1 MGFSAVITDLL
12 CLRSECKQPSPRA
25 TSALTFLHKTQFC
38 METDASKINVQSLFG
53 FNKEIPVLMKHVLWS
68 PSDTKAQQKY
78 HTINSTLGY

>member
-1 MGFSAVITDLL
+1 MCSLYYTPGQVMGFSAVITDLL

-53 FNKEIPVLMKHVLWS
+53 FNKF
-68 PSDTKAQQKY
+68 QCR
-78 HTINSTLGY
+78 